1 MRVPTDFCSG
11 RKPGVSSREQIGGEA
26 GGEVGVDE
34 VIDAECREDFV
45 DVKWES
51 AKGEGVG

>member
-34 VIDAECREDFV
+34 VIDAERREDFV

-51 AKGEGVG
+51 PKGEGVG